1 MLLHGKILLHIQDA
15 CPFKEE
21 IDLSYKFN
29 KLRGVA
35 MCKVGT
41 KIFEFKKYIYII
53 ILIFSK
59 FSLQK

>member
-1 MLLHGKILLHIQDA
+1 MLLHEKILLHIQDA

-35 MCKVGT
+35 MCKVGA
-41 KIFEFKKYIYII
+41 KIFEFKKKNIYI
-53 ILIFSK
+53 
-59 FSLQK
+59 